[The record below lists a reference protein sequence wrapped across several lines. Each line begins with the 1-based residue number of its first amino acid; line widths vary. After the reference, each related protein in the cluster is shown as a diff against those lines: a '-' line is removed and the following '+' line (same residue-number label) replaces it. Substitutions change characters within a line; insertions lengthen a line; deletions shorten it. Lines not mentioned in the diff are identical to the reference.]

1 MSVWDE
7 VVGQEAVLAQL
18 QRAAADPRSRA
29 QAWLLTGPPGS
40 GRSTAARAF
49 AAALQCE
56 EGTGCGRC
64 RACRSVLE
72 GTHPD
77 VTTVAT
83 DKLVISKDEVRAL
96 VLKAQQSPATG
107 RHRVIVIEDADR
119 MSAGTFNVLLKAIE
133 EPPPL
138 TVWMLCAPS
147 PQDLAQTIRSR
158 CRLVTLQLPPPAVVA
173 DLLVRRDGVE
183 PELAERAARA
193 AQGHIGLALRFAT
206 VPGLLDAREERGRRL
221 LGLRGVGDAVLLAQQ
236 IVEEATTEAKEHAE
250 TLAAEEKEAFA
261 RSAGLDGRTV
271 PPALRG
277 QLRQLEEDAKRRQV
291 RLARDVLERSLL
303 DADSVLRDVLRTQIK
318 AGEELTNPA
327 LRPEIEAVAG
337 AGRGEDTLQLVEAVQ
352 EARTRIAANVP
363 PLLAIEALLGRV
375 AVTLR

>member
-1 MSVWDE
+1 MSVWAD
-7 VVGQEAVLAQL
+7 VVGQDAALSQLRRAVAE
-18 QRAAADPRSRA
+18 QRSMA
-29 QAWLLTGPPGS
+29 QAWLITGPPGS

-56 EGTGCGRC
+56 DATGCGTC

-72 GTHPD
+72 NTHPD
-77 VTTVAT
+77 VTTIAT
-83 DKLVISKDEVRAL
+83 DKVTISKDEVRGL

-133 EPPPL
+133 EPPPA

-158 CRLVTLQLPPPAVVA
+158 CRLVTLQLPAPDVVA
-173 DLLVRRDGVE
+173 ELLVRRDGID
-183 PELAERAARA
+183 PELAERSARA

-206 VPGLLDAREERGRRL
+206 VDGLLQAREEMGRQL
-221 LGLRGVGDAVLLAQQ
+221 LGLRGVGAAVLLAQQ
-236 IVEEATTEAKEHAE
+236 IVERATTEAKEHSE
-250 TLAAEEKEAFA
+250 TLAAEEKEAFL
-261 RSAGLDGRTV
+261 RSAGIEGRAV

-277 QLRQLEEDAKRRQV
+277 QLKQLEDDAKRRQT

-303 DADSVLRDVLRTQIK
+303 DIDSMLRDVLRLQIS
-318 AGEELTNPA
+318 AGDELTNPA
-327 LRPEIEAVAG
+327 LRTEIEAVAG
-337 AGRGEDTLQLVEAVQ
+337 AGTGEETLRLVEAVQ

-363 PLLAIEALLGRV
+363 PLLAVEALLSRI